1 MAEFNP
7 TQFNNNSNI
16 EQNPLRKY
24 FRQAK
29 VYINLPSKGKF
40 YPTGAIEIPES
51 GELPVFAMTAK
62 DELTMKTPDA
72 LLNGQATVDV
82 VKSCI
87 PAIKNPW
94 SMPSIDLDAVLIA
107 IRIATYGETMEIST
121 KVPGTGQDRTFDVD
135 LRQLLN
141 KLVSVEYDSMLEV
154 NNMKIKIRPLTYKEF
169 TEASLKTFEEQR
181 IFSLVNN
188 DNVPDEEKLAKF
200 NQSFKKLTDLT
211 ISTLS
216 RSITSI
222 SIGDTEVTDQNH
234 IDEFINNADKEFYK
248 AITEHVEKQRDR
260 FQLEPLKVR
269 SSEEDIAAGA
279 PKEYDVSITFDQS
292 NFFA

>member
-1 MAEFNP
+1 MPEFNP
-7 TQFNNNSNI
+7 ATVNSNI
-16 EQNPLRKY
+16 EQNPLKKY

-29 VYINLPSKGKF
+29 VYITLPSKGKF
-40 YPTGAIEIPES
+40 YPAGAIEIPET
-51 GELPVFAMTAK
+51 GEFPVFAMTAK

-82 VKSCI
+82 VRSCI

-94 SMPSIDLDAVLIA
+94 AMPSIDLDAVLIA
-107 IRIATYGETMEIST
+107 IRIATYGETMEITT
-121 KVPGTGQDRTFDVD
+121 KVPNTGEDRTFDVD
-135 LRQLLN
+135 LRKLLN
-141 KLVSVEYDSMLEV
+141 KLVTVDYDTMLEV
-154 NNMKIKIRPLTYKEF
+154 NDMKIKIRPLTYKEF

-181 IFSLVNN
+181 IFTLVNN

-211 ISTLS
+211 VSTIS

-222 SIGDTEVTDQNH
+222 SIGDIEVTDQDH
-234 IDEFINNADKEFYK
+234 INEFINNADKEFYK
-248 AITEHVEKQRDR
+248 AITQHVEKQRDR

-269 SSEEDIAAGA
+269 SSEEDVAAGA
-279 PKEYDVSITFDQS
+279 PKEYEVSITFDQS